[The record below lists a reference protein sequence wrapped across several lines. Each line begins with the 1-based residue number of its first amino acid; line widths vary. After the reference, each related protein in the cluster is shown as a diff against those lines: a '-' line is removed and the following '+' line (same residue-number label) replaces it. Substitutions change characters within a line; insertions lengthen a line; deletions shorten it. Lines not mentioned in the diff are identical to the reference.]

1 MSWALVYKRNSLL
14 GALDC
19 GRQLLHYP
27 VSHLF
32 HFDGAFPNKI
42 GLADSSG
49 KNTFVIYD
57 FAVYDRGIDVLLGRG
72 IDDSRFRVVIWEGL
86 QMPRVKQD
94 HIGLFSHLQ
103 RADQVLHPDRLC
115 ARAGCHPDHLI
126 CRYHRGVPMD
136 ALLDQRCQL
145 HRFKHICAVVAG
157 GSVRA
162 EGDVDPR
169 TETFRNQWDAG
180 PQI

>member
-1 MSWALVYKRNSLL
+1 MIMSWALVYIRNSLL

-32 HFDGAFPNKI
+32 HFDGAFPDKI

-72 IDDSRFRVVIWEGL
+72 IDDSRFRVVIWEGGSNRIISAFF
-86 QMPRVKQD
+86 PTSSVPIR
-94 HIGLFSHLQ
+94 FSIPI
-103 RADQVLHPDRLC
+103 AFAPEQVAIR
-115 ARAGCHPDHLI
+115 I
-126 CRYHRGVPMD
+126 
-136 ALLDQRCQL
+136 
-145 HRFKHICAVVAG
+145 
-157 GSVRA
+157 
-162 EGDVDPR
+162 
-169 TETFRNQWDAG
+169 T
-180 PQI
+180 